1 MNLYLVKPMEFTGDE
16 DINGMVVV
24 APDTNTALLTHP
36 HIDEDGNTFEW
47 HTETHSEQGLWVDEA
62 GRTDV
67 FHGCAW
73 PAPDR
78 LLCVLLGVAAD
89 GMEEGI
95 VLVDRD

>member
-1 MNLYLVKPMEFTGDE
+1 MNIYLVKPMEFTGDE

-36 HIDEDGNTFEW
+36 HIDADGNTFEW
-47 HTETHSEQGLWVDEA
+47 EVETNSEAGNWVDDE
-62 GRTDV
+62 GRTDI

-73 PAPDR
+73 AAPDR
-78 LLCVLLGVAAD
+78 LHCVLLGVAAD